1 MLTIAHETHLHRQ
14 QKPLLVPRE
23 QVAIHIASP
32 EETTLSA
39 WQCAVLAYASAKCGL
54 AFTSIEQTDWWLRNN
69 PRDAQHLTVKA
80 LRELLAVKP
89 PRGVKI
95 IPPAP
100 PTPAA

>member
-1 MLTIAHETHLHRQ
+1 LHVEKQ
-14 QKPLLVPRE
+14 
-23 QVAIHIASP
+23 AIHLVSP
-32 EETTLSA
+32 GKPALSV
-39 WQCAVLAYASAKCGL
+39 WQSAVLAYASAKCGL
-54 AFTSIEQTDWWLRNN
+54 AFTSVEQTDWWLRNN

-95 IPPAP
+95 FPPAP